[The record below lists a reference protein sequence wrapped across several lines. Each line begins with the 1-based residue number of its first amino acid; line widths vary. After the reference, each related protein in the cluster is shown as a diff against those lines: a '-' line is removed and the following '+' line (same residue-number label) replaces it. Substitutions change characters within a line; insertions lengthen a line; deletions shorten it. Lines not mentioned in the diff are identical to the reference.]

1 MKGTQCLKQ
10 SNYYLL
16 TSFQQALII
25 ILLVVVTTL
34 SDNTARPNLKK
45 TGKESITN
53 LQVNNYNTILDSAR
67 IHL

>member
-1 MKGTQCLKQ
+1 MFKAIEL
-10 SNYYLL
+10 LL
-16 TSFQQALII
+16 TNIISVLII

-53 LQVNNYNTILDSAR
+53 LQVNNYNTILNSAR
-67 IHL
+67 IHQ